1 MGIHI
6 DTGKLAVR
14 LLGRHL
20 HLTKRDIGK
29 DAVLKKK
36 EIRLSVEVY
45 DIEEAGRLCILR
57 IKAPLGIVRAESV
70 VISPNKKDMPV
81 FNADWFS
88 VFGSETQLCELYDV
102 QTAPYPQEKLD
113 EFESIKDHDRSL
125 KDMDS
130 EPHWYDEILYP
141 CSYHKK
147 GNGSPERFTD
157 AVFAYLKTY
166 LRQLSSAA
174 DCDPLEK
181 QEKINIFAERL
192 LTEEGPASSLIKSLF
207 GDDIANKLIVGYMY
221 GNI

>member
-29 DAVLKKK
+29 DAVIRKKGIK
-36 EIRLSVEVY
+36 LSVEVY

-57 IKAPLGIVRAESV
+57 IKAPLSIMKAET
-70 VISPNKKDMPV
+70 VIISSNKKDIPL

-88 VFGSETQLCELYDV
+88 VFGKETQICELYDI
-102 QTAPYPQEKLD
+102 QTSPYPQEKLD
-113 EFESIKDHDRSL
+113 EFERIKERDSSIKDTET
-125 KDMDS
+125 K
-130 EPHWYDEILYP
+130 PHWYDEILLP

-147 GNGSPERFTD
+147 GGSSERFTD
-157 AVFAYLKTY
+157 AVFAYLSTY
-166 LRQLSSAA
+166 LRQLPEAEE
-174 DCDPLEK
+174 CDPVAK
-181 QEKINIFAERL
+181 QEKITGFAERL
-192 LTEEGPASSLIKSLF
+192 LSEEGPAASFIKSAV
-207 GDDIANKLIVGYMY
+207 GDELAEKIIVGYMY